1 MAEVYLHKTEAMR
14 RGEWPRPW
22 PPDLSG
28 EEPLDVLRRS
38 YDALVGELTARKPEE
53 PTVTWFGPEQTVGF
67 WVRRMA
73 QETVIH
79 RVDGE
84 LGAGAPLA
92 PIPTDLALD
101 GIDEVLVRF
110 LAFGTR
116 EWAEDFGDQLASCD
130 GRAVRVSAGGS
141 TWLAR
146 LTPQGVDVT
155 SGDGGADITAGDG
168 EADAAVRGE
177 PEAVLLWLW
186 RRVGDERVSL
196 DGDPQLVAKLRELLG
211 PATE

>member
-28 EEPLDVLRRS
+28 EGPLDVLRRS
-38 YDALVGELTARKPEE
+38 YDALVGELTSRKPEE
-53 PTVTWFGPEQTVGF
+53 PSVTWFGPEQTVGF

-110 LAFGTR
+110 LGYGTR

-155 SGDGGADITAGDG
+155 TGDG
-168 EADAAVRGE
+168 EADATVHGE

-186 RRVGDERVSL
+186 RRVGDERVSF
-196 DGDPQLVAKLRELLG
+196 DGDRRLVTKLHELLG